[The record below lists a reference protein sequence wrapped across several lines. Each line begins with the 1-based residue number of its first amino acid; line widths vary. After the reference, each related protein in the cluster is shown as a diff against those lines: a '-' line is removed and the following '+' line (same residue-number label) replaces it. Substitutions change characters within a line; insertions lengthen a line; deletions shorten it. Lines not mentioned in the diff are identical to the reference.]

1 MAKVDKPEIG
11 AEMYAVFEHL
21 YSNKSAPARSLKE
34 YCVCK
39 GTVRGFYTGGYTE
52 VCLLFTGPHGFP
64 QPGYTGSGY
73 ATGIDYVPYDN
84 FPALLHQG
92 ERVQTA
98 VEARSEGNS
107 GGIQIV
113 MYGTTIREDA
123 DVDRVAA
130 ALLQKMELA
139 GMRG

>member
-64 QPGYTGSGY
+64 QPGYYKLDDIGKKLFYTAAEAATLAKSWGSR
-73 ATGIDYVPYDN
+73 VPHGQTVGG
-84 FPALLHQG
+84 FIG
-92 ERVQTA
+92 EER
-98 VEARSEGNS
+98 
-107 GGIQIV
+107 
-113 MYGTTIREDA
+113 
-123 DVDRVAA
+123 
-130 ALLQKMELA
+130 
-139 GMRG
+139 

>member
-1 MAKVDKPEIG
+1 MLEFLDP
-11 AEMYAVFEHL
+11 
-21 YSNKSAPARSLKE
+21 
-34 YCVCK
+34 CV
-39 GTVRGFYTGGYTE
+39 
-52 VCLLFTGPHGFP
+52 
-64 QPGYTGSGY
+64 Y

-98 VEARSEGNS
+98 VEARSEKNGS
-107 GGIQIV
+107 GGVQIV

>member
-1 MAKVDKPEIG
+1 MCIRDSYQSALSASDYTYTPTGEIPRS
-11 AEMYAVFEHL
+11 AV
-21 YSNKSAPARSLKE
+21 
-34 YCVCK
+34 
-39 GTVRGFYTGGYTE
+39 
-52 VCLLFTGPHGFP
+52 
-64 QPGYTGSGY
+64 YTGSGY